1 VSGARIELRALRH
14 AYDGTEVLRGVDLD
28 VPPGEHLAVL
38 GPSGSGK
45 STLVL
50 CAAGVLVPT
59 AGEVWVDDVRVDRLG
74 EDVRS
79 RLRLERFGFVFQ
91 AGHLLTELPAV
102 ENVAL
107 PLVLAGWPRRRALA
121 EAAGW
126 FAPLGLA
133 GLEDR
138 RPGQLSGGQAQRVA
152 VARALVTR
160 PRTVVADEPTGALD
174 RHTGQEVMGV
184 LMASAASVGATV
196 LVVTHDPAVAAWCER
211 RIEIVDGGLA
221 SDHRLDHAAPGG
233 PLPVGASAP

>member
-1 VSGARIELRALRH
+1 VSGARIAVRGLRH
-14 AYDGTEVLRGVDLD
+14 TYGAAEVLRGIDLD
-28 VPPGEHLAVL
+28 VPPGQHLAVL

-45 STLVL
+45 STLVHS
-50 CAAGVLVPT
+50 AAGVLVPT
-59 AGEVWVDDVRVDRLG
+59 GGEVWVDDVRLDRLG
-74 EDVRS
+74 ETART
-79 RLRLERFGFVFQ
+79 RLRLERYGFVFQ

-107 PLVLAGWPRRRALA
+107 PLVLAGWPRARAVA
-121 EAAGW
+121 EAGSW
-126 FAPLGLA
+126 FAPLGIA

-160 PRTVVADEPTGALD
+160 PRAVVADEPTGALD
-174 RHTGQEVMGV
+174 RETGQEVMAV

-211 RIEIVDGGLA
+211 RIEIVDGRLV
-221 SDHRLDHAAPGG
+221 SDSPTAVAGAVAP
-233 PLPVGASAP
+233 